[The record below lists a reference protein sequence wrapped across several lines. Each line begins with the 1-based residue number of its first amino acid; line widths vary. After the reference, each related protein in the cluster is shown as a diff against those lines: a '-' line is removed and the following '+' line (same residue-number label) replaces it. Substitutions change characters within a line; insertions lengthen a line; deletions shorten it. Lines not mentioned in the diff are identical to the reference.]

1 MMTPAAALALELNE
15 QVKFGKET
23 MTVVGT
29 VDMGSHLE
37 PLLLSETG
45 KKCHGTLFIAHL
57 LSRPGDPVHTS
68 SDDSDDEDD
77 RHTAAESPSH
87 ELEGSEPISRIDDQP
102 TVEASVLD
110 LPEERQA
117 VSTDTVISKSEISD
131 DEAELVKAYLAN
143 EEI

>member
-37 PLLLSETG
+37 PLLISDTG

-68 SDDSDDEDD
+68 SDESEDEDND
-77 RHTAAESPSH
+77 AAAESPSH
-87 ELEGSEPISRIDDQP
+87 ELVGAEPISSIDGQP
-102 TVEASVLD
+102 TFDAHVLD
-110 LPEERQA
+110 LPEACQA
-117 VSTDTVISKSEISD
+117 VGTDTVTGKSEISG
-131 DEAELVKAYLAN
+131 DEEELVKAYLAN

>member
-1 MMTPAAALALELNE
+1 MMTPAAALALALNE

-68 SDDSDDEDD
+68 SDEPEYEDND
-77 RHTAAESPSH
+77 AASESSSH
-87 ELEGSEPISRIDDQP
+87 ELEGAEPISTIDGQP

-110 LPEERQA
+110 LPEACQA
-117 VSTDTVISKSEISD
+117 VGTDTVIGKSEISG
-131 DEAELVKAYLAN
+131 DEEELVKAYLAN